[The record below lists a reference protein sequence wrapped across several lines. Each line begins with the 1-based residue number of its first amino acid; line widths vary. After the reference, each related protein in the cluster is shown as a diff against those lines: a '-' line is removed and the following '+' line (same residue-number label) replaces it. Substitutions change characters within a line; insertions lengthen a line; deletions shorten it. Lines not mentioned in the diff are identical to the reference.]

1 MPNVVAR
8 LEQIQRR
15 LDAIIRQISDER
27 REPPP
32 R

>member
-8 LEQIQRR
+8 LDRIERR

-27 REPPP
+27 PAP
-32 R
+32 RR